1 MQINPINNSDSSRYT
16 RPSFKQLIVDKEL
29 PLKLI
34 GKVARNKEIAK
45 LTEFL
50 HKDGYDLHIYD
61 YERLSFGF
69 VAKKFELALYAKPIE
84 IPTERGKCIFEGP
97 IKLIPE
103 NLLFTL
109 DFINGKRLYKKFWDL
124 KSQYEHRLAR
134 SDAYEKESFDLIDA
148 LNKRLLGK

>member
-61 YERLSFGF
+61 YERLAFGF

-84 IPTERGKCIFEGP
+84 
-97 IKLIPE
+97 
-103 NLLFTL
+103 
-109 DFINGKRLYKKFWDL
+109 NGASKYVL
-124 KSQYEHRLAR
+124 SNE
-134 SDAYEKESFDLIDA
+134 EKEAIYKAINDI
-148 LNKRLLGK
+148 K